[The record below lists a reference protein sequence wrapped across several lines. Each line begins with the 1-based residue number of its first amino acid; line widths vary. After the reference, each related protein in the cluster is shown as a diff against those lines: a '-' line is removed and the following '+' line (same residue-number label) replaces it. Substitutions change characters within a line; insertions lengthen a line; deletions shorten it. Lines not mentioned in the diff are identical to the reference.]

1 MKDTEGTIVRLED
14 YRPLGWKPNSTELS
28 FELHDDETLV
38 TSRLSISRDTT
49 EESSIRLHGERLELL
64 ELSVDGR
71 QLSNN
76 EYSIDDEGLTLFDV
90 PQTFDLSVKNRI
102 HPETNTELQGLY
114 KSSTLFCTQCEAES
128 FRRITYYPDRPDVLS
143 VFTTTIEADMDAFPV
158 LLSNGNR
165 TSYEELADNRHRAT
179 WHDPHPKPSYLFAL
193 VAGNLSSLEDSFT
206 TMSGKDVRL
215 TIYSEPENIG
225 KCTWAMECLK
235 QAMKWDEELYGREYD
250 LDRFMIVAVAD
261 FNFGAMENKGLNI
274 FNVSALLA
282 SADTA
287 TDNAFQRIAAIIA
300 HEYFHN
306 WSGNRVTCRDWF
318 QLSLKEGFTVFRD
331 TQFSESI
338 EGETRKRIDTVAGLR
353 AGQFSEDAG
362 KLAHSVRPDQY
373 ADITNFYTATIYEK
387 GAEVL
392 RMMHTMAGKKKWRE
406 ATDLYF
412 DRHDGTAATVEDFV
426 AAVGDATRLD
436 LNQFFRWYVQAGT
449 PRLSVEETRSDDTLT
464 LNIRQQ
470 CAPTPNQPVKKPF
483 HIPIAIGLID
493 KEGREVLGEEGSK
506 NGYSTQ
512 CGSDMEI
519 ENPNRD
525 GTLILHLKEEE
536 SQISVR
542 GIAKDSAVSFLRGF
556 SAPVYVE
563 YSQDTSQLTTLA
575 LHDTD
580 GFSRWNSAQQL
591 YTQYLLGKG
600 IEIDLICDLVGD
612 IADRILACADD
623 AEEKSV
629 LMSSLSLP
637 SPLTVLQEYP
647 RTDFDS
653 ITENRDQLAKQLSRR
668 LLEIWTKMLDE
679 HRVDEPYQVTKS
691 QVNRRTA
698 RNIALSHIRRAYT
711 EEKPYEIAETLAQ
724 NFRAADNLTDRLACA
739 VQLLEL
745 PDQVR
750 EIKDSVLEEFHSRF
764 ESEPLVID
772 TWFRMQATCTLP
784 GVLKKVREL
793 EQHPS
798 FNSKNPNRLRSLIYA
813 FAMGN
818 WRNFHSSDGSGYSYI
833 AEKVVEIE
841 SWNSQVAA
849 RLATELTQW
858 TIFDDDRQRLMKSAL
873 GYINDRLTSKSVRDV
888 VGRGLAD

>member
-28 FELHDDETLV
+28 FELHDDQTIV
-38 TSRLSISRDTT
+38 TSRLSISRVSS

-64 ELSVDGR
+64 QLSVDGR

-76 EYSIDDEGLTLFDV
+76 EYSVDDEGLTLFDV
-90 PQTFDLSVKNRI
+90 PMAFELSVKNRI

-143 VFTTTIEADMDAFPV
+143 VFTTSIEADKDAFPV

-165 TSYEELADNRHRAT
+165 VSHEELANNRHRAT
-179 WHDPHPKPSYLFAL
+179 WHDPHPKPAYLFAL

-206 TMSGKDVRL
+206 TMSGKNVRL

-225 KCTWAMECLK
+225 KCSWAMECLK
-235 QAMKWDEELYGREYD
+235 QAMKWDEEVYGREYD
-250 LDRFMIVAVAD
+250 LERFMIVAVAD

-282 SADTA
+282 SADSA
-287 TDNAFQRIAAIIA
+287 TDSAFQRIAAIIA

-338 EGETRKRIDTVAGLR
+338 EGETKKRVETVAGLR
-353 AGQFSEDAG
+353 SGQFSEDAG
-362 KLAHSVRPDQY
+362 KLSHSVRPNQY

-392 RMMHTMAGKKKWRE
+392 RMMYTMAGKKKWRE

-412 DRHDGTAATVEDFV
+412 ARHDGTAATVEDFV
-426 AAVGDATRLD
+426 AAVSDATHLD
-436 LNQFFRWYVQAGT
+436 LSQFFLWYTQAGT
-449 PRLSVEETRSDDTLT
+449 PRLSVEETRDDNKLT
-464 LNIRQQ
+464 LSIRQR
-470 CAPTPNQPVKKPF
+470 CAPTPNQPVKEPF

-493 KEGREVLGEEGSK
+493 KEGREILGEEGTS
-506 NGYSTQ
+506 NGYTIK
-512 CGSDMEI
+512 CDSDMDI

-536 SQISVR
+536 SQLHISGV
-542 GIAKDSAVSFLRGF
+542 ANNSAVSFLRGF

-563 YSQDTSQLTTLA
+563 YSQDSSQLKTLA

-580 GFSRWNSAQQL
+580 GFSRWNSAQDL
-591 YTQYLLGKG
+591 YVRYMLGQDVK
-600 IEIDLICDLVGD
+600 IDLICDLVAE
-612 IADRILACADD
+612 IANRILACGDED
-623 AEEKSV
+623 EEKSV
-629 LMSSLSLP
+629 LMSALSFP
-637 SPLTVLQEYP
+637 SPLTVLQEYA
-647 RTDFDS
+647 RSDFDS
-653 ITENRDQLAKQLSRR
+653 ILANRDRLANELSQR
-668 LLEIWTKMLDE
+668 LLESWKEMLDG
-679 HRVDEPYQVTKS
+679 HRIEEPYEVTKS
-691 QVNRRTA
+691 QVNRRSA
-698 RNIALSHIRRAYT
+698 RNIALSHIRRAYA
-711 EEKPYEIAETLAQ
+711 EQKPHDIAETLAQ
-724 NFRAADNLTDRLACA
+724 NFRGADNLTDRLSNV

-745 PDQVR
+745 PEKVR
-750 EIKDSVLEEFHSRF
+750 EVKDSVLEEFHRRF
-764 ESEPLVID
+764 ETEQLVID
-772 TWFRMQATCTLP
+772 MWFRIQAACTLP
-784 GVLKKVREL
+784 NTLDRVKEL
-793 EQHPS
+793 EGHPS

-813 FAMGN
+813 FAFGN
-818 WRNFHSSDGSGYSYI
+818 WRNFHNSDGSGYSYI

-841 SWNSQVAA
+841 TWNSQVAA

-858 TIFDDDRQRLMKSAL
+858 TIFDDDRQRLMKNAL

-888 VGRGLAD
+888 VGRGLAE